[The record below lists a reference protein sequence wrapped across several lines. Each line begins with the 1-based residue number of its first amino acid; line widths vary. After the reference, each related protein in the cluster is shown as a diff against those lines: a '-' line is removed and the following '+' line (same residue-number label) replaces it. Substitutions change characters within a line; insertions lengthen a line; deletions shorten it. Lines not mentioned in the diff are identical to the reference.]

1 MLPELWTK
9 RGTLRGPTF
18 DDFIERFFYGW
29 PSFERMGE
37 VTWAPRADIHE
48 TDREVLIDLELP
60 GIKKEDIK
68 IEVKSNF
75 LTVSGERKQERK
87 TDTPEGSR
95 LERHYGEFE
104 RSFTLPDTVSED
116 KITAAY
122 SNGVLTITLPKSEK
136 AIPREVEVEVK

>member
-87 TDTPEGSR
+87 TDTLEGSR
-95 LERHYGEFE
+95 LERHYGEFK